1 MNTAR
6 KNCIW
11 YDQCGS
17 ECQGKCDDYSPADD
31 AGENEVL
38 FYQGVLKENAQGQR
52 LTHTCCGCPGKP
64 RKRD

>member
-38 FYQGVLKENAQGQR
+38 FYQGVLKENAQEYEKVIQEYSDR
-52 LTHTCCGCPGKP
+52 W
-64 RKRD
+64 

>member
-17 ECQGKCDDYSPADD
+17 ECQGKCDEYSSADD
-31 AGENEVL
+31 AGENEV
-38 FYQGVLKENAQGQR
+38 FYKGVLKGNAQ
-52 LTHTCCGCPGKP
+52 K
-64 RKRD
+64 

>member
-31 AGENEVL
+31 AGENEV
-38 FYQGVLKENAQGQR
+38 FYQSILKENAQEYEKVIQEYSDRG
-52 LTHTCCGCPGKP
+52 
-64 RKRD
+64 

>member
-17 ECQGKCDDYSPADD
+17 ECRGCEDYSPVDD
-31 AGENEVL
+31 AVGNEE
-38 FYQGVLKENAQGQR
+38 FYRGVLEENAYEYEKIVR
-52 LTHTCCGCPGKP
+52 DFSD
-64 RKRD
+64 KR

>member
-38 FYQGVLKENAQGQR
+38 FYQGVLKENAQE
-52 LTHTCCGCPGKP
+52 
-64 RKRD
+64 